1 MIGSYIHR
9 VGFGMLFSGL
19 GLSVNAGVDGEVSDL
34 IETRMEVDAISQ
46 KLDDL
51 TYEVDSAV
59 RQIEDLIRIV
69 QQEISMSLMKSSI
82 EDATEPESNETEAE
96 DLNMTTRQVINDSN
110 ESKFFS
116 DLNDT
121 DSSPIGL
128 SREIQSY
135 VDDLRLRYGRIRNE
149 MEELNE
155 SMDAH
160 LEPKKD
166 AKRDRVI
173 SESSEAD
180 VSPKDREPI
189 KREES
194 KEEITD
200 VIGEKDQGFAEPETT
215 VSDPDDVISQTGVRG
230 FYFLPFIGA
239 GLSEDFRMSTP
250 NGDQSI
256 EGKNGYV
263 FGLRAGYQQDPWFL
277 ESELSYGRN
286 NLSGTFDVVG
296 LPLSFSGE
304 ASTFGAV
311 LSGGLRKEMMASLW
325 FELGAGLGGMQQEID
340 YSLDVIAGDEAEV
353 VLAYEVFGGLFYLPT
368 DHSIVGLRYRWL
380 GLGSMERFS
389 SRHLHLFELSA
400 GYRF

>member
-1 MIGSYIHR
+1 MIA
-9 VGFGMLFSGL
+9 V
-19 GLSVNAGVDGEVSDL
+19 VSN
-34 IETRMEVDAISQ
+34 
-46 KLDDL
+46 
-51 TYEVDSAV
+51 
-59 RQIEDLIRIV
+59 
-69 QQEISMSLMKSSI
+69 
-82 EDATEPESNETEAE
+82 ATEPESNETEAE
-96 DLNMTTRQVINDSN
+96 DLNMTTRQVIYDSN
-110 ESKFFS
+110 ESQFFS

-180 VSPKDREPI
+180 ISQKDREPI

-194 KEEITD
+194 KEGITD
-200 VIGEKDQGFAEPETT
+200 VIGEKDQGFTETETT
-215 VSDPDDVISQTGVRG
+215 VSDPDNVISQTGVRG

-256 EGKNGYV
+256 EGNNGYV
-263 FGLRAGYQQDPWFL
+263 FGLRVGYQQDPWFL
-277 ESELSYGRN
+277 ESEFSYGRN
-286 NLSGTFDVVG
+286 NLSGTFDVG

-304 ASTFGAV
+304 ATTFGAV

-340 YSLDVIAGDEAEV
+340 YSLDVLAGDEAKV

-368 DHSIVGLRYRWL
+368 DQSIVGLRYRWL
-380 GLGSMERFS
+380 GLGSMEGFS

>member
-180 VSPKDREPI
+180 ISQKDREPI

-250 NGDQSI
+250 SGDQSI
-256 EGKNGYV
+256 EGNNGYV

-277 ESELSYGRN
+277 ESELSYGGN
-286 NLSGTFDVVG
+286 NLSGTFDVG

-304 ASTFGAV
+304 ATTFGAV

>member
-1 MIGSYIHR
+1 
-9 VGFGMLFSGL
+9 
-19 GLSVNAGVDGEVSDL
+19 
-34 IETRMEVDAISQ
+34 
-46 KLDDL
+46 
-51 TYEVDSAV
+51 
-59 RQIEDLIRIV
+59 
-69 QQEISMSLMKSSI
+69 MKSSI
-82 EDATEPESNETEAE
+82 ENVTEPESNETEAE
-96 DLNMTTRQVINDSN
+96 DLNMTTRQVIYDSN
-110 ESKFFS
+110 KSQFFS

-135 VDDLRLRYGRIRNE
+135 VDDLRSRYGRIRNE

-160 LEPKKD
+160 LQPKKS

-180 VSPKDREPI
+180 VSPKDRELI
-189 KREES
+189 EHEES
-194 KEEITD
+194 KEEMTN
-200 VIGEKDQGFAEPETT
+200 VIVEKDQGFAEPETT
-215 VSDPDDVISQTGVRG
+215 VSDPDVISQTGVRG

-286 NLSGTFDVVG
+286 NLSGTFDVMG

-304 ASTFGAV
+304 ASIFGAV

-340 YSLDVIAGDEAEV
+340 YSLDVIGGDETEV

>member
-180 VSPKDREPI
+180 ISQKDREPI

-250 NGDQSI
+250 SGDQSI
-256 EGKNGYV
+256 EGNNGYV

-277 ESELSYGRN
+277 ESELSYGGN
-286 NLSGTFDVVG
+286 NLSGTFDVG

-304 ASTFGAV
+304 ATTFGAV

-340 YSLDVIAGDEAEV
+340 YSLDVLAGDEAKV